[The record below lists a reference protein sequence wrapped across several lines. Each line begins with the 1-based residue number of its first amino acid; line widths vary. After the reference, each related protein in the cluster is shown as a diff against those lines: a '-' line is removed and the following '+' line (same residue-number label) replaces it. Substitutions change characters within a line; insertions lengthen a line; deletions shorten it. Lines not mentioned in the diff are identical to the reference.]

1 MVQASCRPP
10 LLTGRIVRSD
20 LLFLLCLFLSWI
32 ALVGTPDRA
41 QGQAGKP
48 EGLYYKS
55 WAVVLGIEDY
65 LVAPKIPGAIEDA
78 KAMAGILRT
87 LGFEEVIEIYDNK
100 VTSKQFNY
108 ILNDVLPRKVGRAD
122 RLVLYFAG
130 HAGQTT
136 DVSGAPLGYLVPW
149 DAQVGNVTKSVT
161 LDQLKEF
168 SRRVMAK
175 HILLILNAPVTGW
188 DITAPKQLSLEGR
201 MAPEQ
206 DTDKRAVQVLTAARS
221 GEEIARSEPTGLFMQ
236 VLKEGLS
243 GGADRNKNGW
253 LMATELATY
262 VQEQVEARSKGSQ
275 HPQYA
280 RLDGDGDTI
289 LIEGRKVDFTVGVGP
304 QTDEERMAVAKIHYE
319 EAFNLLQARKDPEE
333 ALARLDKAISLA
345 PSFGDAYVLKSYM
358 QLEILPNLDE
368 ALETAKLAVAY
379 APTNPDAYYT
389 LGLIQEKKGRYQEA
403 ERGYLKALE
412 VNPDYADVLLS
423 LGTLYEDHLKQD
435 QKAMDAYRRYSELGG
450 TDSRAS
456 KFLEGHP
463 QPPGS

>member
-1 MVQASCRPP
+1 MPQARHRPP
-10 LLTGRIVRSD
+10 SLTALIARSGLFFLAWVAIV
-20 LLFLLCLFLSWI
+20 
-32 ALVGTPDRA
+32 AMPDSA
-41 QGQAGKP
+41 QAQAGKP

-55 WAVVLGIEDY
+55 WAVVFGIEDY
-65 LVAPKIPGAIEDA
+65 LVAPKVPGAAGDA
-78 KAMAGILRT
+78 KAMAEILRT
-87 LGFEEVIEIYDNK
+87 LGFEEVIELYDKK

-149 DAQVGNVTKSVT
+149 DAQVGSVAKSVT

-175 HILLILNAPVTGW
+175 HILLILDTPVTGW
-188 DITAPKQLSLEGR
+188 DVTAPQQLSLEGR

-206 DTDKRAVQVLTAARS
+206 DTEKRAVQVLTAAKS
-221 GEEIARSEPTGLFMQ
+221 GEEIARSETTGLFMQ
-236 VLKEGLS
+236 VLREGLS
-243 GGADRNKNGW
+243 GRADRNKNGW
-253 LMATELATY
+253 LMATELASY

-304 QTDEERMAVAKIHYE
+304 QTDEERMAVAKTHYE
-319 EAFNLLQARKDPEE
+319 EAFNLLQARKNPEE

-368 ALETAKLAVAY
+368 ALKTANLAVAH
-379 APTNPDAYYT
+379 APTNPDSYYT
-389 LGLIQEKKGRYQEA
+389 LGLIQEKNGQYQEA
-403 ERGYLKALE
+403 ERAYLKALE

-435 QKAMDAYRRYSELGG
+435 QKAEDAYRRYNELGG

-456 KFLEGHP
+456 KFLEGHA
-463 QPPGS
+463 QSPGSQ

>member
-1 MVQASCRPP
+1 MVPVARR
-10 LLTGRIVRSD
+10 LLSLTARTVRSG
-20 LLFLLCLFLSWI
+20 LFFLAWV
-32 ALVGTPDRA
+32 ALVATPDSA
-41 QGQAGKP
+41 QAQAGKP

-55 WAVVLGIEDY
+55 WAVVFGIEDY
-65 LVAPKIPGAIEDA
+65 LVAPKVPGAASDA
-78 KAMAGILRT
+78 KAMADLLRT
-87 LGFEEVIEIYDNK
+87 LGFEEVIELYDKK
-100 VTSKQFNY
+100 VTFKQLNY
-108 ILNDVLPRKVGRAD
+108 ILNDVLPRKLGRAD

-149 DAQVGNVTKSVT
+149 DAQVGSVAKSVT

-175 HILLILNAPVTGW
+175 HILLILDTPVTGW
-188 DITAPKQLSLEGR
+188 DVTAPQQLSLEGR

-206 DTDKRAVQVLTAARS
+206 DTEKRAVQVLTAAKN
-221 GEEIARSEPTGLFMQ
+221 GEEVVRSDSIGLFMQ

-243 GGADRNKNGW
+243 GRADRNKNGW
-253 LMATELATY
+253 LMATELAAY
-262 VQEQVEARSKGSQ
+262 VQEQVETRSKGSQ

-289 LIEGRKVDFTVGVGP
+289 LIEGRKVDFTVGAGP
-304 QTDEERMAVAKIHYE
+304 QTEEERTAAAKAHYE
-319 EAFNLLQARKDPEE
+319 EAFNLLQARKNPEE

-358 QLEILPNLDE
+358 QLEVLPNVDE
-368 ALETAKLAVAY
+368 ALKTANLAVAH
-379 APTNPDAYYT
+379 APANPDSHYT
-389 LGLIQEKKGRYQEA
+389 LGLIQEKKGQYQEA
-403 ERGYLKALE
+403 ERAYLKALE

-435 QKAMDAYRRYSELGG
+435 EKAADAYRRYNELGG
-450 TDSRAS
+450 TDRRAS
-456 KFLEGHP
+456 RFLEGHP
-463 QPPGS
+463 QPPGSQ